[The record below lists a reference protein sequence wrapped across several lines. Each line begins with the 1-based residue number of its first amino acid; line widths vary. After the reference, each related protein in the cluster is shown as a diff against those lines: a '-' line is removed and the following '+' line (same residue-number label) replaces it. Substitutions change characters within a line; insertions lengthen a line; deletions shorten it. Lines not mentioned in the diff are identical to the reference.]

1 MSVDDLLVW
10 QVSPHVFVEYPVQ
23 LNCRSVLCRSCMLLT
38 LLLYSWIFPDSLQ
51 WVWKEAASCM
61 DCWLSVKQVSYR
73 KTSCPLIFYWLLDS
87 FYSNSWKG
95 KMVQVPHILLLSDCV
110 CRACASSSRYLT
122 FGLCK
127 QWCGIWCQRWFTL
140 QRLEFIQRSTKFGEF
155 SFPLI

>member
-1 MSVDDLLVW
+1 MTFS
-10 QVSPHVFVEYPVQ
+10 
-23 LNCRSVLCRSCMLLT
+23 CGRSAHTYLWNIQFSLTAELCCADHACYW

-61 DCWLSVKQVSYR
+61 DCWLSVKRVSDR

-95 KMVQVPHILLLSDCV
+95 KMVKVPHILPLSDSV

-122 FGLCK
+122 FSLCK

-140 QRLEFIQRSTKFGEF
+140 QRLEFIPRSTKFGD
-155 SFPLI
+155 FPFL

>member
-1 MSVDDLLVW
+1 MW

-23 LNCRSVLCRSCMLLT
+23 LNCRPVLCRSCMLLT
-38 LLLYSWIFPDSLQ
+38 AVIFMDFSRQPSMSLEGGRVLYG
-51 WVWKEAASCM
+51 
-61 DCWLSVKQVSYR
+61 LSVKRVSDR

-95 KMVQVPHILLLSDCV
+95 KMVKVPHILPLSDSV

-122 FGLCK
+122 FSLCK
-127 QWCGIWCQRWFTL
+127 QWCSIWCQRWFTL
-140 QRLEFIQRSTKFGEF
+140 QRLEFIQRSTKFGEI